1 MEDHEARAL
10 KDGIAQFDMRRLE
23 SERLTG
29 EALERSLEEMLAQHA
44 GPGQPIWIFGYGSLM
59 WDPGFPT
66 STGRRR

>member
-44 GPGQPIWIFGYGSLM
+44 GPGLSLIHI
-59 WDPGFPT
+59 
-66 STGRRR
+66 